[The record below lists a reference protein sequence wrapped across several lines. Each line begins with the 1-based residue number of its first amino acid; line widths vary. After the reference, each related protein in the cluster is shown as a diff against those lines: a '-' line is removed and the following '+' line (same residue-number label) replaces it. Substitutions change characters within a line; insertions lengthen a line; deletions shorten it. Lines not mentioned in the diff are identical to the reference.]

1 MVDPIDI
8 VSHSMREDM
17 RRLDVVSNNV
27 ANVNSIGFKAQAL
40 DDLGSGTIQ
49 PENGPLFH
57 TGRSMDIALQGAGYF
72 VVDNQGEKLLSR
84 NGRFTVNAEGYLVT
98 SAGGYPVQGSNGAVY
113 VGDEAIEVAENGQ
126 ITVGGQDSG
135 SLLIHQPSGDIQ
147 PAGNGTYRVDTS
159 SQIQDGYS
167 IYQGSLESSNVDVA
181 SEMMQLMETQK
192 HFGLV
197 QRYFVTYDGLLKDGI
212 NQIGKDN

>member
-8 VSHSMREDM
+8 VSRSMREDL
-17 RRLDVVSNNV
+17 RRLDVISNNV

-40 DDLGSGTIQ
+40 DGGDNGTIHLD
-49 PENGPLFH
+49 NGSLFH
-57 TGRSMDIALQGAGYF
+57 TGRSMDLAIQGSGYF

-84 NGRFTVNAEGYLVT
+84 NGSFTINSEGYLVT
-98 SAGGYPVQGSNGAVY
+98 SAGGYLVQGSSGALY
-113 VGDEAIEVAENGQ
+113 VGDEAIDVSPNGQ
-126 ITVGGQDSG
+126 ILVGGQDYG
-135 SLLIHQPSGDIQ
+135 SLLIHKPSGEIR
-147 PAGNGTYRVDTS
+147 PAGNGTYRVETS
-159 SQIQDGYS
+159 DQIQDGYS
-167 IYQGSLESSNVDVA
+167 IFQGSLEASNVEVA